1 MSRLKLTTILA
12 KASVVIAL
20 GVFLSGCAYDY
31 LQTTDRVA
39 YSAGDAVKANL
50 ESQTTN
56 PSADSQ
62 YDLTHLGEDG
72 PVIEPSEDE

>member
-1 MSRLKLTTILA
+1 MKLTTSVA

-56 PSADSQ
+56 PSTASQ

-72 PVIEPSEDE
+72 PVIEAAEDE

>member
-1 MSRLKLTTILA
+1 MKPTTILA
-12 KASVVIAL
+12 KASLVTAL
-20 GVFLSGCAYDY
+20 SVLLGSCSYDY

-72 PVIEPSEDE
+72 PVIEPAEEE